1 MSATFKAPPKV
12 IAKPIKKKVEK
23 KTEKKPFEGRKMFNS
38 VVVEIVILGNSNAWE
53 WLENRE
59 GEVLEV
65 VKGINNNFF
74 QTKEYVNS
82 INFGLIPFR
91 DAELI

>member
-1 MSATFKAPPKV
+1 MSANFTKPPKQR
-12 IAKPIKKKVEK
+12 AKPQKKKVEK
-23 KTEKKPFEGRKMFNS
+23 KTEKKPFEGRKMFGN

-74 QTKEYVNS
+74 QTKEYINS
-82 INFGLIPFR
+82 INFGLIPFK
-91 DAELI
+91 DAEII